1 MKILGPGLPGPKFA
15 HPLMMK
21 LFKRGTVK
29 SAHGHGIG
37 RHSEEEVKKI
47 ALADLK
53 VCLKNILYRTAL
65 NGSSQVV
72 WNQVRKLRFVYLLQA
87 GERNFLTPYSHNPGG
102 AFYCSP
108 VQSSAKRR
116 VPGFMNFVPVIANYS
131 CLALPAA
138 FTQPGH
144 EDRKKLVLRYK
155 VKQSVGLQL
164 TEILMF
170 VYWQSIIILN
180 NGWGL

>member
-72 WNQVRKLRFVYLLQA
+72 
-87 GERNFLTPYSHNPGG
+87 
-102 AFYCSP
+102 
-108 VQSSAKRR
+108 
-116 VPGFMNFVPVIANYS
+116 
-131 CLALPAA
+131 
-138 FTQPGH
+138 
-144 EDRKKLVLRYK
+144 
-155 VKQSVGLQL
+155 
-164 TEILMF
+164 
-170 VYWQSIIILN
+170 
-180 NGWGL
+180 

>member
-53 VCLKNILYRTAL
+53 VSLMKLYTELCHIKNLY
-65 NGSSQVV
+65 
-72 WNQVRKLRFVYLLQA
+72 
-87 GERNFLTPYSHNPGG
+87 
-102 AFYCSP
+102 C
-108 VQSSAKRR
+108 
-116 VPGFMNFVPVIANYS
+116 
-131 CLALPAA
+131 
-138 FTQPGH
+138 
-144 EDRKKLVLRYK
+144 D
-155 VKQSVGLQL
+155 VK
-164 TEILMF
+164 TH
-170 VYWQSIIILN
+170 
-180 NGWGL
+180 